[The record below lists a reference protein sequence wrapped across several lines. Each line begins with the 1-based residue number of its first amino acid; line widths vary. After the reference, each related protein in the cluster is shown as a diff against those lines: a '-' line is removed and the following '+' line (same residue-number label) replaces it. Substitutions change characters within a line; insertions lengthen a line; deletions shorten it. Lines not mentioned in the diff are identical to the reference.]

1 MPWHSDPNQDLD
13 FRRQL
18 ISLTVNF
25 LNKRTP
31 SVAGVSDADHQK
43 HVVDSARKLEVALYK
58 ASKTKQEYMDT
69 ATLKQRILELE
80 RSASFV
86 NAQQKPSAAA
96 TATVAPPASSSSSTQ
111 VVSAAP
117 SQSTTPAPPPSS
129 AAPPP
134 QAAAAP
140 SAPTAAPSTSA
151 AAPTADDIQKQRRN
165 RLVLLRHASRC
176 VQEKC
181 QTQYCPAMKVLWAHV
196 SHCQKSDCSV
206 PHCVSSHYVLSH
218 FHRCRDSDC
227 QVCVGIEKKS
237 VDSPLPQQ
245 QHHHHHAALTTQPPP
260 PPAHHHH
267 HNARTEHVDVQ
278 TYNKRLADSAANT
291 NSTLDPKFTRGSKD
305 GSGPS
310 LPLSMPKEEIV
321 QHLDALSVEFLQL
334 VFAPML
340 RKLMEHTK
348 FNNGVFNEP
357 VDPVALNIP
366 DYPNV
371 VKRPMDL
378 GTIRRRLD
386 NCRYHRP
393 ADFEADVRLVFDNA
407 MRFNPSENFVH
418 YHAQQLKNL
427 AEQEF
432 KKCRTKL
439 AEPSAARKG
448 GLCELCKLETC
459 EKCVLCER
467 GCISLEPKLLYCA
480 GTCGMRIAKSA
491 HFYSLPGSLLHWCN
505 DCHEKRKT
513 EAKVTDVSTGNLYN
527 KSDLIKRKNDEL
539 FGETWVNCDSCKQWC
554 HQACALFNQRK
565 QNPQNKDDPY
575 KCPKC
580 LVEES
585 ATPQFT
591 VPGARELEPTMLSC
605 FLENWVCN
613 KLQVAFESNPKKQDV
628 GDTVPKVIIRV
639 LSNCDETFTTKPFAK
654 ATAGGGVAPDYTY
667 RSRAIFLFQHLDGV
681 DVLLF
686 IMYVQEFGPDAPP
699 PNTGKVYI
707 AYLDS
712 VHYFRPRQYRTL
724 VYHDLLLAYL
734 EYVRRLGLN
743 SCYIWACPPPT
754 KKDDYILHCH
764 PEDQRVPSNERLRMW
779 YHEMIKRGVAEGMV
793 LSSCTLFEEH
803 FEQSLKKSGATG
815 KRKSKAGGN
824 GAAAAAAAVSK
835 SSGGGKSGGKGGGGG
850 GQQKGKAKGGAR
862 LALDDGA
869 AAAAGGGAER
879 AGSPAAGECFAAPAG
894 DEDLLEDFNFDTT
907 TSNTPVESTAAM
919 RGTASRTAAGF
930 AAGGASREEP
940 LYLGLHKSDLDALDP
955 QDLAARR
962 QNKLAASFRMPMF
975 DGDYWPNEF
984 EEVALD
990 RAKKAREARFALEDN
1005 KKRAKPQDLT
1015 AQGLIDSGEVSKLDL
1030 KQLVERVGES
1040 LENLKPDFLVVKL
1053 AHECSYCGE
1062 YLLQERYEC
1071 RHPECLQS
1079 GFAQPNPFALCVQ
1092 CFLREQARPGEHQ
1105 HGGIAQISPPM
1116 PATATATTTTVA
1128 PKVKIEPVDETT
1140 TAAATATAPKE
1151 EELSI
1156 ADKKRV
1162 WDEQILHCTRQV
1174 PSELAATADNPHQLV
1189 FVNENLPVR
1198 PPVPDKLFKNH
1209 LLDTRHAFLSLCTGN
1224 RYEFNQ
1230 LRRVKHSTSMILY
1243 HLHNPDAPAH
1253 LFTCMNCADDIID
1266 GFRFNCPMC
1275 QGGDYDLCLRC
1286 VQEIGHVHRLNKVEV
1301 TSTVD
1306 HEASESK
1313 RKKGLEKRRQRKRSL
1328 QVFLNAL
1335 VHASSCEDQDC
1346 SEASCTKM
1354 KDLLK
1359 HRQQCTTRVRGGC
1372 EICRRVLCLVQMHAR
1387 GSDETPACSLDNC
1400 PVPHCLDL
1408 KKHLKQKDE
1417 SQAAAAA
1424 AAGHAETDARPTAA
1438 PSATTTAAAAAG
1450 GGGATRKK
1458 DELKKRKPVGEASA
1472 PPPQKKS
1479 KDESKAKPPPAA
1491 AAAAATTG
1499 AAPKPAKKKEEV
1511 KKAFPTAGGGATV
1524 PSVAATTTPAPPPP
1538 PPPQISIAM
1547 HEAPATKVEP
1557 K

>member
-86 NAQQKPSAAA
+86 NAQQKLSA
-96 TATVAPPASSSSSTQ
+96 VAPPQSSASSSASSTQ
-111 VVSAAP
+111 AASTAP
-117 SQSTTPAPPPSS
+117 SQSTTPAPPSSS
-129 AAPPP
+129 AVPPP
-134 QAAAAP
+134 QAAATTASAAP
-140 SAPTAAPSTSA
+140 PTAPSTTT

-196 SHCQKSDCSV
+196 SLCQKNDCSV

-218 FHRCRDSDC
+218 FHRCRDSEC

-237 VDSPLPQQ
+237 LDSPQ
-245 QHHHHHAALTTQPPP
+245 QHHHHHQALATQPPP
-260 PPAHHHH
+260 PPPHHHHH
-267 HNARTEHVDVQ
+267 HNAKTEHVDVQ

-357 VDPVALNIP
+357 VDPIALNIP
-366 DYPNV
+366 DYFNV

-407 MRFNPSENFVH
+407 MRFNPAENFVH

-513 EAKVTDVSTGNLYN
+513 EAKVIDVSTGNVYN

-613 KLQVAFESNPKKQDV
+613 KLKVAFESNPKKQDV
-628 GDTVPKVIIRV
+628 GDAVPKVIIRV
-639 LSNCDETFTTKPFAK
+639 LSNCDETFITKPFAK

-779 YHEMIKRGVAEGMV
+779 YHEMIKRGVVEGMV

-815 KRKSKAGGN
+815 KRKSKAGG
-824 GAAAAAAAVSK
+824 GTAAVSK
-835 SSGGGKSGGKGGGGG
+835 SSGGGKPGGKGG
-850 GQQKGKAKGGAR
+850 GQQKGKAKGGTR
-862 LALDDGA
+862 LLLEDGA
-869 AAAAGGGAER
+869 AAAAVAGSER
-879 AGSPAAGECFAAPAG
+879 AGSPAVGGEYFTAPAG
-894 DEDLLEDFNFDTT
+894 EEDLLEDFNFDTT

-919 RGTASRTAAGF
+919 RGTASRTAGAGN
-930 AAGGASREEP
+930 ASREEP

-955 QDLAARR
+955 QDLASRR

-1015 AQGLIDSGEVSKLDL
+1015 AQGLIDSGEASKLDL

-1071 RHPECLQS
+1071 RHPDCLQS

-1092 CFLREQARPGEHQ
+1092 CFLREQMRSGEHQ

-1116 PATATATTTTVA
+1116 PPPTTT
-1128 PKVKIEPVDETT
+1128 KVKIEPVDEGG
-1140 TAAATATAPKE
+1140 AAQK

-1156 ADKKRV
+1156 VDKKRV
-1162 WDEQILHCTRQV
+1162 WDQQVLQCTRQI
-1174 PSELAATADNPHQLV
+1174 PSELAAGCDNPHQLV

-1198 PPVPDKLFKNH
+1198 PQVPDKLFKNH

-1286 VQEIGHVHRLNKVEV
+1286 VQEIGHMHRLNKIEV

-1424 AAGHAETDARPTAA
+1424 AAAAGHPTAETDGRPPVANSSA
-1438 PSATTTAAAAAG
+1438 PPTG
-1450 GGGATRKK
+1450 GGGGGVTRKK
-1458 DELKKRKPVGEASA
+1458 DELKKRKPVGEATA
-1472 PPPQKKS
+1472 PPPQKKT
-1479 KDESKAKPPPAA
+1479 KDEPSKAKPLAT
-1491 AAAAATTG
+1491 AAAATTG
-1499 AAPKPAKKKEEV
+1499 AAAGGATAKPAKRKEQEV
-1511 KKAFPTAGGGATV
+1511 KKTPSSLAPSSVAAAGGGG
-1524 PSVAATTTPAPPPP
+1524 TPAPPPP
-1538 PPPQISIAM
+1538 PPPQINIAM
-1547 HEAPATKVEP
+1547 HEAPPTTKVEP